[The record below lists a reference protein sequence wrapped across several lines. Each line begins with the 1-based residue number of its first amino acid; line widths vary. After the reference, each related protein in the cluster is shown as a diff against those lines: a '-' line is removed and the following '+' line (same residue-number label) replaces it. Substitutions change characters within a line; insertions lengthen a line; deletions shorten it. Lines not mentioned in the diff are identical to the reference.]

1 MKKNKK
7 SVVAMLGVSA
17 LVLLYLT
24 TLITAFLDIPNWD
37 RLFQAS
43 LVATIGV
50 PVLLWIYMLAYKRL
64 ADKEGK
70 RSDD

>member
-7 SVVAMLGVSA
+7 SVVAMFGVIA
-17 LVLLYLT
+17 LVLLYLA

-43 LVATIGV
+43 LVATIGI
-50 PVLLWIYMLAYKRL
+50 PILLWIYVLAYKKL
-64 ADKEGK
+64 SDKEEK
-70 RSDD
+70 

>member
-7 SVVAMLGVSA
+7 SVAAMFGVIA
-17 LVLLYLT
+17 LVLLYLA

-43 LVATIGV
+43 LVATIGI
-50 PVLLWIYMLAYKRL
+50 PILLWIYVLAYKKL
-64 ADKEGK
+64 SDKEEK
-70 RSDD
+70 